1 MDKYGADQSS
11 ALFFVAFLLP
21 LAPLYQKDY
30 MG

>member
-1 MDKYGADQSS
+1 MNKYGADQS
-11 ALFFVAFLLP
+11 AAPYFAAFLLP